1 MLHIH
6 RAESART
13 LADALAAMLSHPLPD
28 PFAAE
33 VVAVGAHGVQR
44 WLNQRLAV
52 TLGARTGDGVA
63 ANIDYPTPAAL
74 VADISAAA
82 SDIAADA
89 DPWAPDRLVWPVL
102 AAMDAAIGEPWA
114 AVLARH
120 LGVGAG
126 PDEAY
131 RAGRRL
137 STATHIATL
146 FDTYGTT
153 RPTLIAD
160 WADGAD
166 TDGRGADLPDDL
178 RWQPRL
184 WRRVR
189 EAIGIPAPAQRLDT
203 VCHRLRTDPASIDL
217 PQRLSVFG
225 LPRIAAAQLA
235 VLAAVAEHRE
245 VHLWLAHPS
254 PALWERLRTGADAVA
269 EGAEVARPAG
279 AGASRSGESAEAV
292 AGLAGAATVV
302 RSPLAAPRRVVADP
316 IARHP
321 LLAALGRDVREV
333 QNRLATVD
341 FADQHHQPNRA
352 GDEKSSGTVLSEL
365 QAAIRADHWP
375 PVACEADDSVQ
386 IHACH
391 GAARQVEVLRDVLLG
406 LFQRDPTLE
415 PRDVIVLCP
424 DPDGYAPLVRAA
436 FGQGPAAL
444 DDPDANP
451 AHGLRVRP
459 AERSA
464 GAANSVLAVLEDL
477 LALAEG
483 RVGVTQVLDL
493 AATEPVRYRCGF
505 DDDDIERLREWAAET
520 GARWGIGQRQR
531 QAFGLAEFGQNTLN
545 AAVDRILLGVAA
557 GESGEDWLDLALP
570 LDDVDSGDVDLA
582 GRFAEFVDRLAVCVR
597 DLSGPTPAEPAGA
610 PRPAR
615 QWLQILHR
623 ALDLLTDLPAAA
635 AWQGVQA
642 RRELAAAFEHA
653 DAAEL
658 RLPDVIAALRARSRA
673 RAPRS
678 NYRTGELTVCGLAP
692 MRSIPHRV
700 VVLLGLDDEVFP
712 RTGGIDG
719 DDVTAREPLV
729 GERDPR
735 SEDRGLLLDA
745 VLAARQHLVVLYTGA
760 DPVTGTPRPPVTPLA
775 ELIDVVRAHRGTGE
789 VVRRHPLQA
798 YDRRNF
804 DARDPFG
811 FDTLAL
817 AAARA
822 ADRPAQPSP
831 PWLSGP
837 LPAVA
842 RTDVELAELVSF
854 AEHPIR
860 AFLWQRLGIRV
871 PEEDEDIDERLP
883 IELTGLATWN
893 IGERM
898 LAARLT
904 GADPGALRA
913 AEWRRGTLPPFGLG
927 ASVLAEVE
935 STVDR
940 LVQVAAPL
948 QQAPARTI
956 DIAVDL
962 GSGRRLTGTVADVHD
977 DAVVR
982 ATYSR
987 LAPKHRMAA
996 WVRLL
1001 ALAATERHQ
1010 SWRAVSIGRGK
1021 FGRPAWR
1028 SSLTAPAPALAADL
1042 LRELADLREEGLTE
1056 PLSFAPSASAV
1067 YAERRCRGADLDSAR
1082 AAAEEE
1088 FYGGPKGPRPFG
1100 DHTDRYLTYVRGPEP
1115 SFEQLETP
1123 LPEPDRYGETTTFGS
1138 VARRLWNPLL
1148 ANESQGQP

>member
-13 LADALAAMLSHPLPD
+13 LADALAEMLSQPLPD

-33 VVAVGAHGVQR
+33 VVAVSAHGVQR
-44 WLNQRLAV
+44 WLNQRLA
-52 TLGARTGDGVA
+52 TMLGAGRGDGVA

-74 VADISAAA
+74 LADVAAA
-82 SDIAADA
+82 AAGIPADA

-102 AAMDAAIGEPWA
+102 TALDAALEQDWA

-120 LGVGAG
+120 LGVGG
-126 PDEAY
+126 GLDQAY

-137 STATHIATL
+137 ATATHIATL
-146 FDTYGTT
+146 FDTYGST
-153 RPTLIAD
+153 RPSLIVE
-160 WADGAD
+160 WAAGAD
-166 TDGRGADLPDDL
+166 TDGCGAELPEDL

-184 WRRVR
+184 WREVR
-189 EAIGIPAPAQRLDT
+189 AGIGVGSPAERLSA
-203 VCHRLRTDPASIDL
+203 VCGRLRSDPSSIDL
-217 PQRLSVFG
+217 PQRLSLFA
-225 LPRIAAAQLA
+225 PHRISAARLA
-235 VLAAVAEHRE
+235 VLAALAEHRD
-245 VHLWLAHPS
+245 VHLWLPHPS
-254 PALWERLRTGADAVA
+254 PVLWDAVD
-269 EGAEVARPAG
+269 GA
-279 AGASRSGESAEAV
+279 AV
-292 AGLAGAATVV
+292 AAAAGTTSTVATAV
-302 RSPLAAPRRVVADP
+302 RTELAAPRRIAAEPVA
-316 IARHP
+316 AHP
-321 LLAALGRDVREV
+321 LLAASSSEVREL
-333 QNRLATVD
+333 QQCLAAVPSVD
-341 FADQHHQPNRA
+341 SYHRADSP
-352 GDEKSSGTVLSEL
+352 GDTDENSTGTVLSEL
-365 QAAIRADHWP
+365 QRGIRADRWP
-375 PVACEADDSVQ
+375 PRTTLPRGDDSVQ

-391 GAARQVEVLRDVLLG
+391 GPARQVEVLRDILLG
-406 LFQRDPTLE
+406 LFERDRTLE

-424 DPDGYAPLVRAA
+424 DPEGYAPLVRAA
-436 FGQGPAAL
+436 FGQGPVAAE
-444 DDPDANP
+444 DPDANP
-451 AHGLRVRP
+451 GHGLRVRP
-459 AERSA
+459 AERTA
-464 GAANSVLAVLEDL
+464 GAGNSVLAVLEDL

-493 AATEPVRYRCGF
+493 AAAEPVRHRCGF

-531 QAFGLAEFGQNTLN
+531 QAFGLGEFAQNTLN
-545 AAVDRILLGVAA
+545 TAVDRILLGVAA
-557 GESGEDWLDLALP
+557 GESGADWLDLALP

-615 QWLQILHR
+615 QWLHVLHR

-642 RRELAAAFEHA
+642 RRELVAAFEHA
-653 DAAEL
+653 GDTPL
-658 RLPDVIAALRARSRA
+658 RLPDVVAALRARSRA

-692 MRSIPHRV
+692 MRSVPHRV
-700 VVLLGLDDEVFP
+700 VVLLGLDDDVFP
-712 RTGGIDG
+712 RSGGADG

-735 SEDRGLLLDA
+735 SEDRGMLLDA
-745 VLAARQHLVVLYTGA
+745 VLAAQRHLVVLYSGA
-760 DPVTGTPRPPVTPLA
+760 DPVTGVPRPPVTPLA
-775 ELIDVVRAHRGTGE
+775 ELIDVLRAHGAAD
-789 VVRRHPLQA
+789 VVRRHPLQS

-804 DARDPFG
+804 DPVAPFG
-811 FDTLAL
+811 FDSLAL
-817 AAARA
+817 AAAEA
-822 ADRPAQPSP
+822 AARPARPAP
-831 PWLSGP
+831 PLLPGP
-837 LPAVA
+837 LPALP
-842 RTDVELAELVSF
+842 RTDVELADLVAF

-883 IELTGLATWN
+883 IELSGLATWN

-904 GADPGALRA
+904 GADPAALRA

-927 ASVLAEVE
+927 ATVLTEVE

-948 QQAPARTI
+948 QEAPARTI

-962 GSGRRLTGTVADVHD
+962 GSGRRLAGTVADVHD
-977 DAVVR
+977 DAIVR

-1010 SWRAVSIGRGK
+1010 SWQAISIGRGK

-1028 SSLTAPAPALAADL
+1028 STLAAPAPATAAEL
-1042 LRELADLREEGLTE
+1042 LRDLADLRDEGLAE
-1056 PLSFAPSASAV
+1056 PLAFAPSASAV
-1067 YAERRCRGADLDSAR
+1067 YAERRCRGADLDAAR

-1100 DHTDRYLTYVRGPEP
+1100 DHTDRYLTYLRGPEP
-1115 SFEQLETP
+1115 RFEQLETP
-1123 LPEPDRYGETTTFGS
+1123 LPQPDRHGEITAFGS

>member
-126 PDEAY
+126 PAEAY

-137 STATHIATL
+137 GTATHIATL
-146 FDTYGTT
+146 FDNYGTT
-153 RPTLIAD
+153 RPTLITD
-160 WADGAD
+160 WAGGAD
-166 TDGRGADLPDDL
+166 TDGCGAELPEDLL
-178 RWQPRL
+178 WQPRL

-217 PQRLSVFG
+217 PQRLSIFG
-225 LPRIAAAQLA
+225 LPRIPAAQLA
-235 VLAAVAEHRE
+235 VLEAVAEHRD
-245 VHLWLAHPS
+245 VHIWLAHPS
-254 PALWERLRTGADAVA
+254 PALWERLRGSGP
-269 EGAEVARPAG
+269 EGFEVAAAAGLPARGMAGPDAIADGG
-279 AGASRSGESAEAV
+279 AGP
-292 AGLAGAATVV
+292 AGAATIV
-302 RSPLAAPRRVVADP
+302 RTRGAAPRRVVAEP

-333 QNRLATVD
+333 QNRVSTVE
-341 FADQHHQPNRA
+341 FADRHLPPGPERADA
-352 GDEKSSGTVLSEL
+352 GDRSATLLSDV
-365 QAAIRADHWP
+365 QHAIRADHWP
-375 PVACEADDSVQ
+375 PVAREGDDSVQ

-391 GAARQVEVLRDVLLG
+391 GPARQVEVLRDVLLG

-424 DPDGYAPLVRAA
+424 DPDGFAPLVRAA

-444 DDPDANP
+444 DVPDANP
-451 AHGLRVRP
+451 AHGLRARP

-597 DLSGPTPAEPAGA
+597 DLSGPTPAEPAGT
-610 PRPAR
+610 PRPGR

-658 RLPDVIAALRARSRA
+658 RLPDVIAAAWA
-673 RAPRS
+673 
-678 NYRTGELTVCGLAP
+678 
-692 MRSIPHRV
+692 
-700 VVLLGLDDEVFP
+700 
-712 RTGGIDG
+712 
-719 DDVTAREPLV
+719 
-729 GERDPR
+729 
-735 SEDRGLLLDA
+735 
-745 VLAARQHLVVLYTGA
+745 
-760 DPVTGTPRPPVTPLA
+760 
-775 ELIDVVRAHRGTGE
+775 
-789 VVRRHPLQA
+789 
-798 YDRRNF
+798 
-804 DARDPFG
+804 
-811 FDTLAL
+811 
-817 AAARA
+817 
-822 ADRPAQPSP
+822 
-831 PWLSGP
+831 
-837 LPAVA
+837 
-842 RTDVELAELVSF
+842 
-854 AEHPIR
+854 
-860 AFLWQRLGIRV
+860 
-871 PEEDEDIDERLP
+871 
-883 IELTGLATWN
+883 
-893 IGERM
+893 
-898 LAARLT
+898 
-904 GADPGALRA
+904 
-913 AEWRRGTLPPFGLG
+913 
-927 ASVLAEVE
+927 
-935 STVDR
+935 
-940 LVQVAAPL
+940 
-948 QQAPARTI
+948 
-956 DIAVDL
+956 
-962 GSGRRLTGTVADVHD
+962 GRR
-977 DAVVR
+977 R
-982 ATYSR
+982 F
-987 LAPKHRMAA
+987 
-996 WVRLL
+996 W
-1001 ALAATERHQ
+1001 
-1010 SWRAVSIGRGK
+1010 
-1021 FGRPAWR
+1021 
-1028 SSLTAPAPALAADL
+1028 
-1042 LRELADLREEGLTE
+1042 
-1056 PLSFAPSASAV
+1056 
-1067 YAERRCRGADLDSAR
+1067 
-1082 AAAEEE
+1082 
-1088 FYGGPKGPRPFG
+1088 
-1100 DHTDRYLTYVRGPEP
+1100 
-1115 SFEQLETP
+1115 
-1123 LPEPDRYGETTTFGS
+1123 
-1138 VARRLWNPLL
+1138 
-1148 ANESQGQP
+1148 

>member
-52 TLGARTGDGVA
+52 TLGARSGDGVA
-63 ANIDYPTPAAL
+63 ANIDYPTPASL
-74 VADISAAA
+74 VADISATA
-82 SDIAADA
+82 SDITADA

-126 PDEAY
+126 PAEAY

-153 RPTLIAD
+153 RPALIAD

-166 TDGRGADLPDDL
+166 TDGCGADLPDDL

-189 EAIGIPAPAQRLDT
+189 EAIGIPAPAQRLDA
-203 VCHRLRTDPASIDL
+203 VCRRLRTDPASIDL

-225 LPRIAAAQLA
+225 LPRVAAAQLA
-235 VLAAVAEHRE
+235 VLEAVAEHRD
-245 VHLWLAHPS
+245 VHLWLVHPS
-254 PALWERLRTGADAVA
+254 PALWERLRSGTAAAA
-269 EGAEVARPAG
+269 EGAEVGRPAAG
-279 AGASRSGESAEAV
+279 GVAGYDETAAGAV
-292 AGLAGAATVV
+292 GLAGAATIV
-302 RSPLAAPRRVVADP
+302 RTRSAAPRRVVADP

-333 QNRLATVD
+333 QHRLATVD
-341 FADQHHQPNRA
+341 FVDQHHQP
-352 GDEKSSGTVLSEL
+352 GSGVEKGSGTVLSEV
-365 QAAIRADHWP
+365 QEAIRADRWP
-375 PVACEADDSVQ
+375 PVACDADDSVQ

-391 GAARQVEVLRDVLLG
+391 GPARQVEVLRDVLLG

-464 GAANSVLAVLEDL
+464 GAANAVLAVLEDL

-493 AATEPVRYRCGF
+493 AATEPVRCRCGF

-597 DLSGPTPAEPAGA
+597 DLSGPTPAEPAGT

-658 RLPDVIAALRARSRA
+658 RLPDVVAALRARSRA

-678 NYRTGELTVCGLAP
+678 NYRTGELTVCALAP
-692 MRSIPHRV
+692 MRSVPHRV

-745 VLAARQHLVVLYTGA
+745 VLAAEQHLVVLYTGA
-760 DPVTGTPRPPVTPLA
+760 DPVTGTSRPPVTPLA

-798 YDRRNF
+798 YDGRNF
-804 DARDPFG
+804 DAFDPFG

-822 ADRPAQPSP
+822 AARPAQPSP
-831 PWLSGP
+831 PWLPGP

-940 LVQVAAPL
+940 LAQVAAPL

-1001 ALAATERHQ
+1001 GLAATERHQ
-1010 SWRAVSIGRGK
+1010 GWQAVSIGRGK

-1042 LRELADLREEGLTE
+1042 LRELADLREEGLAE

-1100 DHTDRYLTYVRGPEP
+1100 DHTDRYLTYIRGPEP
-1115 SFEQLETP
+1115 TFEQLETP

>member
-6 RAESART
+6 RAESAST
-13 LADALAAMLSHPLPD
+13 LADALAAMLAHPLPD
-28 PFAAE
+28 PFSAE

-44 WLNQRLAV
+44 WLNQRLASV
-52 TLGARTGDGVA
+52 LGGPRGDGVS
-63 ANIDYPTPAAL
+63 ANIDYRTPAAL

-82 SDIAADA
+82 ADIAADH
-89 DPWAPDRLVWPVL
+89 DPWALDRLVWPVL
-102 AAMDAAIGEPWA
+102 DALDASLGEPWA
-114 AVLARH
+114 AVPARH

-126 PDEAY
+126 PGEGY

-137 STATHIATL
+137 ATAAHIAAL
-146 FDTYGTT
+146 FDTYGTA
-153 RPTLIAD
+153 RPSLIAE

-166 TDGRGADLPDDL
+166 TDGRGVELPEDL

-189 EAIGIPAPAQRLDT
+189 DRIGTPAPAERLEA
-203 VCHRLRTDPASIDL
+203 VCRRLRTEPASIDL
-217 PQRLSVFG
+217 PERLSLFAPHRMPAG
-225 LPRIAAAQLA
+225 QLA
-235 VLAAVAEHRE
+235 VLTALAHHRD
-245 VHLWLAHPS
+245 VHLWLVHPS
-254 PALWERLRTGADAVA
+254 PALWKADEPIRDDLAPAAVA
-269 EGAEVARPAG
+269 TAR
-279 AGASRSGESAEAV
+279 AV
-292 AGLAGAATVV
+292 LV
-302 RSPLAAPRRVVADP
+302 APRRRTAAEP
-316 IARHP
+316 LTAHP
-321 LLAALGRDVREV
+321 LLAALGRDVRELRH
-333 QNRLATVD
+333 RLAAVECVD
-341 FADQHHQPNRA
+341 THHPA
-352 GDEKSSGTVLSEL
+352 VGGDDENDSGTVLSGL
-365 QAAIRADHWP
+365 RAAVHAGRRPQRTATAEH
-375 PVACEADDSVQ
+375 DDSVQ

-391 GAARQVEVLRDVLLG
+391 GPARQVEVLRDVLLG
-406 LFQRDPTLE
+406 LFRRDPTLE
-415 PRDVIVLCP
+415 PREVIVLCP
-424 DPDGYAPLVRAA
+424 DPEGFAPLVRAA
-436 FGQGPAAL
+436 FGQGPAGP

-459 AERSA
+459 AERNA
-464 GAANSVLAVLEDL
+464 GAANSVLAVLDDL
-477 LALAEG
+477 LGLAEG

-557 GESGEDWLDLALP
+557 GESGADWLDLALP

-597 DLSGPTPAEPAGA
+597 DFSGPNAADPAGT

-615 QWLQILHR
+615 QWSQLLHR

-635 AWQGVQA
+635 AWQGIAA
-642 RRELAAAFEHA
+642 RREVVAAFEHA
-653 DAAEL
+653 GETEL
-658 RLPDVIAALRARSRA
+658 RLPDVVAALRARSRA
-673 RAPRS
+673 RAARS

-692 MRSIPHRV
+692 MRAVPHRV

-745 VLAARQHLVVLYTGA
+745 VLAAQEHLVVLYTGA
-760 DPVTGTPRPPVTPLA
+760 DPVTGVPRPPVTPLA
-775 ELIDVVRAHRGTGE
+775 ELIDVVRAHRGTDA

-798 YDRRNF
+798 YDRSNF

-817 AAARA
+817 AAAEA
-822 ADRPAQPSP
+822 AARPAQPP
-831 PWLSGP
+831 PLWLPAP
-837 LPAVA
+837 LPAPA
-842 RTDVELAELVSF
+842 RTDVELSELVSF

-883 IELTGLATWN
+883 IELSGLATWN

-904 GADPGALRA
+904 GADPAALRA

-927 ASVLAEVE
+927 ATVLADVE
-935 STVDR
+935 ATVDR
-940 LVQVAAPL
+940 LVEVAAPI
-948 QQAPARTI
+948 QQAPARTL

-962 GSGRRLTGTVADVHD
+962 GAGRRLSGTVADVHD
-977 DAVVR
+977 DAIVR
-982 ATYSR
+982 ATFSR

-1010 SWRAVSIGRGK
+1010 SWRAISIGRGR

-1028 SSLTAPAPALAADL
+1028 STLTAPAPATAAEL
-1042 LRELADLREEGLTE
+1042 LRELAELRDEGLAE

-1067 YAERRCRGADLDSAR
+1067 YAERRCRGADLDSAL

-1088 FYGGPKGPRPFG
+1088 FFGGPKGPRPFG
-1100 DHTDRYLTYVRGPEP
+1100 DHTDRYLTYIWGPDPAFDE
-1115 SFEQLETP
+1115 LAAP
-1123 LPEPDRYGETTTFGS
+1123 LPAPDRHGETTAFGS
-1138 VARRLWNPLL
+1138 VARRMWNPLL
-1148 ANESQGQP
+1148 TNESQGQP